1 MVQATHPHLMMP
13 RQQRKHQPLR
23 QRNRSQ
29 NQPLRLRL
37 LQRQHQRQQQPLHPQ
52 RHLSPV
58 HPAPKHSQALL
69 FDSEPVKQT
78 SVSTMSLDPALL
90 VESAT
95 LTWTLTSQVE
105 PLAQAEPHLWVA
117 VHEPNSME
125 LSQ

>member
-1 MVQATHPHLMMP
+1 
-13 RQQRKHQPLR
+13 
-23 QRNRSQ
+23 
-29 NQPLRLRL
+29 
-37 LQRQHQRQQQPLHPQ
+37 
-52 RHLSPV
+52 
-58 HPAPKHSQALL
+58 
-69 FDSEPVKQT
+69 
-78 SVSTMSLDPALL
+78 MSLDPALL